1 MLARSATIFKWTLYA
16 LAGLVWAAV
25 QGAVLR
31 RFSVFGVLPF
41 LYPLLAAIPA
51 TLEGPAPGAVY
62 ALVWGVVC
70 DLLLPSSLP
79 CFYTLI
85 FPLVGLAAGLL
96 SKSLIPAGYR
106 RLGPPGLSSYRRVPL
121 HRPLGAGPR
130 RLERRNVRYPP
141 GAVRLSFVEPS
152 DDMAV
157 PPRLPSGPRGRLTFP
172 LKPISEVSP

>member
-85 FPLVGLAAGLL
+85 FPLVGLAAGLCPRA
-96 SKSLIPAGYR
+96 SSPPAISAPPPRPSRPIFLPACSTASSSGR
-106 RLGPPGLSSYRRVPL
+106 R
-121 HRPLGAGPR
+121 AT
-130 RLERRNVRYPP
+130 PP
-141 GAVRLSFVEPS
+141 GAPECP
-152 DDMAV
+152 
-157 PPRLPSGPRGRLTFP
+157 LPSGSCAP
-172 LKPISEVSP
+172 LFCGAFR

>member
-62 ALVWGVVC
+62 ALFWGC
-70 DLLLPSSLP
+70 LL
-79 CFYTLI
+79 YTSD
-85 FPLVGLAAGLL
+85 AAD
-96 SKSLIPAGYR
+96 
-106 RLGPPGLSSYRRVPL
+106 
-121 HRPLGAGPR
+121 
-130 RLERRNVRYPP
+130 E
-141 GAVRLSFVEPS
+141 
-152 DDMAV
+152 
-157 PPRLPSGPRGRLTFP
+157 
-172 LKPISEVSP
+172 

>member
-16 LAGLVWAAV
+16 LAGLLWAAV

-96 SKSLIPAGYR
+96 SKSLIPAGYLCSTASSSGR
-106 RLGPPGLSSYRRVPL
+106 R
-121 HRPLGAGPR
+121 AT
-130 RLERRNVRYPP
+130 PP
-141 GAVRLSFVEPS
+141 GAPECP
-152 DDMAV
+152 
-157 PPRLPSGPRGRLTFP
+157 LPSGSCAP
-172 LKPISEVSP
+172 LFCGAFR

>member
-16 LAGLVWAAV
+16 LAGLLWAAV

-96 SKSLIPAGYR
+96 SKSLIPAGYLCSAASSGR
-106 RLGPPGLSSYRRVPL
+106 R
-121 HRPLGAGPR
+121 AT
-130 RLERRNVRYPP
+130 PP
-141 GAVRLSFVEPS
+141 GAPECP
-152 DDMAV
+152 
-157 PPRLPSGPRGRLTFP
+157 LPSGSCAP
-172 LKPISEVSP
+172 LFCGAFR